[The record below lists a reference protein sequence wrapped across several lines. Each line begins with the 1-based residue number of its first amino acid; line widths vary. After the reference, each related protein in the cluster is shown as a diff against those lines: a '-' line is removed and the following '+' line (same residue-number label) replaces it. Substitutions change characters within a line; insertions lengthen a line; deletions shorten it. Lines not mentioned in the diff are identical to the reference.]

1 MFVSLLDRVR
11 ATAAGPQVPLGGV
24 AAVGGFDHVEM
35 PARGDAPG
43 RRLTK
48 REFEAL
54 PLPERIS
61 LLVQGTL
68 RFYRGEREIAASEAM
83 KAAY

>member
-1 MFVSLLDRVR
+1 MTLLDRVR
-11 ATAAGPQVPLGGV
+11 AAAAGPQAPLREV
-24 AAVGGFDHVEM
+24 AAVEGFDHVEM

-68 RFYRGEREIAASEAM
+68 RFYRGEAEIAASEAM
-83 KAAY
+83 RAAY